1 MKTSDQSAQ
10 IDLLRKKLRIM
21 EIEVEAYRD
30 MGGLAVKGASR
41 SALLNRLLE
50 FALKAVDAASGALYS
65 VDERGVLAPDAG
77 KGGAR
82 RKGRGPGAAAGGDGA
97 GARGGAVGVPLLREK
112 TVRGVITAPGQGR
125 EPFTDADL
133 KVLASLANHLNI

>member
-50 FALKAVDAASGALYS
+50 FALKAVDAASGALYW
-65 VDERGVLAPDAG
+65 VDENGCLTPYALKGQEGLKDKALASLAVKSG
-77 KGGAR
+77 KPRMRNGTGRQPSRDGGA
-82 RKGRGPGAAAGGDGA
+82 GSALA
-97 GARGGAVGVPLLREK
+97 VPLVKEK
-112 TVRGVITAPGQGR
+112 RVSGVITA
-125 EPFTDADL
+125 
-133 KVLASLANHLNI
+133 S